1 MEDCYKILGV
11 PANASMA
18 EIKRAYRKK
27 AKELHPDTS
36 GEDGTFAT
44 GSGKENLE
52 AFHRLVQAYEILS
65 DFQRRAMFDMSR
77 IMGQRYTTSSKSK
90 NSFDYRQWLISRSDP
105 ESRSKL
111 IFFDLLHNREDD
123 AVEEFIRMSSSS
135 VNFSLSDWFT
145 REDFMDIGF
154 ILCEELVLRSKYYDA
169 ALLLI
174 QIIAMEQ
181 RFSYFRHF
189 FPEVLLLARN
199 VLFFRLEGFVSDEL
213 ALDAWEQALDL
224 ALSNKDDAALLV
236 RMTGAYVRMHDYAT
250 AKICLEEALKLD
262 SKVKIKNQLRKQ
274 VLEAV

>member
-105 ESRSKL
+105 ESRAKL

-145 REDFMDIGF
+145 REDQ
-154 ILCEELVLRSKYYDA
+154 VLRCRIAFNTDYCHGA
-169 ALLLI
+169 TFFLLPPL
-174 QIIAMEQ
+174 
-181 RFSYFRHF
+181 FSGSVAVSAECSF
-189 FPEVLLLARN
+189 FPIGR
-199 VLFFRLEGFVSDEL
+199 
-213 ALDAWEQALDL
+213 
-224 ALSNKDDAALLV
+224 
-236 RMTGAYVRMHDYAT
+236 
-250 AKICLEEALKLD
+250 ICL
-262 SKVKIKNQLRKQ
+262 R
-274 VLEAV
+274 

>member
-52 AFHRLVQAYEILS
+52 AFHWLVQAYEILS

-90 NSFDYRQWLISRSDP
+90 NSFDYRQWLISRADP
-105 ESRSKL
+105 ESRAKL